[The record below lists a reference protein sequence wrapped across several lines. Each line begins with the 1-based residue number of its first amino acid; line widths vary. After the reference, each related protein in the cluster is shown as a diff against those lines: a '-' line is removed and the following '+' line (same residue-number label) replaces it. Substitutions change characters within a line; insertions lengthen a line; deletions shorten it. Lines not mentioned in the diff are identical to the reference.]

1 MKNLSIDELLNK
13 AFSLACFILGSR
25 EDAVRTVEEAM
36 ARLTVTTVAQGKRLY
51 YKSSSSSWLGQEKGD
66 RYRNK
71 VLFSELHL
79 LQRLVYITSE
89 PYEQKQEQKSKGDAS
104 GEETLLIHFIKHLVR
119 VTTRRNSFYVTLGLS
134 RLLYNYTT
142 AETMEVYNAVIQDPE
157 RVKDDYYYRSRK
169 GVLMQELKKRFGDF
183 VEVAR
188 GPRGEERF
196 RASDQQSRFK
206 DLVAECLSFFTPWY
220 TPCLVPAGVNPIIDG
235 IESLSSHGQQQ
246 EDKVEVDR
254 IHAILHPTCH
264 ERLIDSLGFES
275 PAQRLEAPHFYLTED
290 NGRGDGRRDFRRF
303 SSVLDQSELDEIKG
317 HLDVQSGRRRKA
329 FAGLLRV
336 LVDGSE
342 RARIDLAHASRAK
355 FALDEDAELLEVR
368 ATVDGDDLLLA
379 SHLFVHQESN
389 SDEKLAT
396 SIVLEGGQKLA
407 ISVAPSTHAEGA
419 LVDVAY
425 SETNPLRAAS
435 RFLWKLTQP
444 GDRQASVIGWNPLRA
459 GALAVAAVL
468 LMVLAFGVIQFLR
481 QRGSSNSPAE
491 VATSPQ
497 PEAVENPQN
506 PTTANVT
513 PPAPANIPADAP
525 RAGYIPEQKSVA
537 KKATPRSVSPAP
549 EGPEVATA
557 DPPRRSSD
565 IPRPKETPVA
575 QVPESDR
582 TPELVVPSE
591 SNTRDPAR
599 RMRVL
604 KLPEVRNIYLETIG
618 DESLR
623 ESVRGQLI
631 EQLNTSGR
639 FQIAESKDS
648 ADARLQ
654 VNVSRIKDEP
664 GKIAISAVMINPL
677 GEKIWSSQRVVEG
690 ASGSAEIVAAGVIKG
705 LLDEAK
711 KLERR
716 R

>member
-1 MKNLSIDELLNK
+1 
-13 AFSLACFILGSR
+13 
-25 EDAVRTVEEAM
+25 
-36 ARLTVTTVAQGKRLY
+36 
-51 YKSSSSSWLGQEKGD
+51 
-66 RYRNK
+66 
-71 VLFSELHL
+71 
-79 LQRLVYITSE
+79 
-89 PYEQKQEQKSKGDAS
+89 
-104 GEETLLIHFIKHLVR
+104 LLIHFIKHLVR

-169 GVLMQELKKRFGDF
+169 GVLMQELKKRFGHF

-275 PAQRLEAPHFYLTED
+275 PAQRLEVPHFFLAED

-303 SSVLDQSELDEIKG
+303 SSGLDQSELDEIKG

-368 ATVDGDDLLLA
+368 TTVDGDDLLLA
-379 SHLFVHQESN
+379 SHLFVDHES
-389 SDEKLAT
+389 SGAEKLAT

-407 ISVAPSTHAEGA
+407 ISVGPSTHAEGA

-425 SETNPLRAAS
+425 SETNPLRSAS
-435 RFLWKLTQP
+435 RFLRKLTQP
-444 GDRQASVIGWNPLRA
+444 GDQQASVIGWNPLRA

-491 VATSPQ
+491 VATTSPH

-506 PTTANVT
+506 QTPVNVT
-513 PPAPANIPADAP
+513 PPAATNIPADAP
-525 RAGYIPEQKSVA
+525 RAAYIPEQNSTT
-537 KKATPRSVSPAP
+537 KKVMPRSVSPAP
-549 EGPEVATA
+549 ESPKVATA
-557 DPPRRSSD
+557 IPPRRSSD
-565 IPRPKETPVA
+565 VPRREETPVA
-575 QVPESDR
+575 QVPEKGGDR
-582 TPELVVPSE
+582 DSVEPHS
-591 SNTRDPAR
+591 TRDPAR
-599 RMRVL
+599 RPRA
-604 KLPEVRNIYLETIG
+604 LPLSEVKNIYLETIG

-631 EQLNTSGR
+631 EQLSTSGR
-639 FQIAESKDS
+639 FQTAQSKDS

-654 VNVSRIKDEP
+654 VNVSRIEGEP
-664 GKIAISAVMINPL
+664 AKIAISARMINPL
-677 GEKIWSSQRVVEG
+677 GKTIWSSQRVAEG
-690 ASGSAEIVAAGVIKG
+690 ASGWAEIVAAGVIKG